1 MNAGKGR
8 ILVVDDEMINRV
20 LLSTNLGESGFFVE
34 MAEDGQQALEMLSAR
49 PFDVV
54 LLDLIMPR
62 MDGYQVLAQM
72 KDDDA
77 LRRIPVIVISSS
89 DEIESVVRCIEMGA
103 TDYLTKPFN
112 PVLLHA
118 RLNASLASLHEE
130 RMAILRQQLAQVTA
144 AQEEERRR
152 IARELHDGVG
162 PALASLNI
170 RLRTAR
176 KLLERDHHS
185 VAEEIEELAELAQA
199 NIQDIRRLIHDLRPA
214 ALDELGLVPALREYV
229 ARYREEQGLEVALAL
244 PALSP
249 VEGPESDPSTSSGHR
264 ERLPAPLETALFRI
278 AQEAL
283 NNVAKHAQAQR
294 VEVAM
299 TREREGVTLR
309 VADDGRGFDPQAPRP
324 GTHLGLWSMRERVE
338 QLGGQFEVESAP
350 GAGTTVRAIIPLRME
365 EYGSP
370 GQLVR
375 SA

>member
-1 MNAGKGR
+1 MNTSLKGR
-8 ILVVDDEMINRV
+8 ILVVDDEVINRV
-20 LLSTNLGESGFFVE
+20 LLSTNLQESGYIVE
-34 MAEDGQQALEMLSAR
+34 TAEDGQQALEMLSAQS
-49 PFDVV
+49 FDVV
-54 LLDLIMPR
+54 LLDLIMPS

-89 DEIESVVRCIEMGA
+89 DEIESIVRCIEMGA

-118 RLNASLASLHEE
+118 RLKASLASLHEE

-176 KLLERDHHS
+176 KLLERDHHP

-199 NIQDIRRLIHDLRPA
+199 NIQDIRRLIQDLRPA
-214 ALDELGLVPALREYV
+214 ALDELGLMSALREYV
-229 ARYREEQGLEVALAL
+229 ARYQEEHGLEVALAL
-244 PALSP
+244 P
-249 VEGPESDPSTSSGHR
+249 EGD
-264 ERLPAPLETALFRI
+264 ERLPAPVETALFRI

-283 NNVAKHAQAQR
+283 NNVAKHAQARR

-299 TREREGVTLR
+299 THDRGGVTLHI
-309 VADDGRGFDPQAPRP
+309 ADDGRGFDPQAPQP

-338 QLGGQFEVESAP
+338 QLGGRFEVESAP
-350 GAGTTVRAIIPLRME
+350 GAGTTVRAIIPLRE

-370 GQLVR
+370 RQLVR

>member
-1 MNAGKGR
+1 MNTGKGR

-20 LLSTNLGESGFFVE
+20 LLSTNLQESGYIVE
-34 MAEDGQQALEMLSAR
+34 TAEDGQQALEMLRAQ

-62 MDGYQVLAQM
+62 VDGYQVLAQM

-89 DEIESVVRCIEMGA
+89 DEMESIVRCIEMGA

-144 AQEEERRR
+144 AQEEERQR
-152 IARELHDGVG
+152 IVRELHDGVG

-176 KLLERDHHS
+176 KLLERDHHP
-185 VAEEIEELAELAQA
+185 VAEEVEELAELAQA
-199 NIQDIRRLIHDLRPA
+199 SIQDIRRLIHDLRPA
-214 ALDELGLVPALREYV
+214 ALDEVGLRPALREYV
-229 ARYREEQGLEVALAL
+229 SRYREEQSLEVALAL
-244 PALSP
+244 PVLSP
-249 VEGPESDPSTSSGHR
+249 VEGPEGD

-278 AQEAL
+278 VQEAL
-283 NNVAKHAQAQR
+283 ANVAKHAQAHR
-294 VEVAM
+294 VDVALM
-299 TREREGVTLR
+299 WDEAHVILR
-309 VADDGRGFDPQAPRP
+309 LTDDGRGFDPQAPRP

-338 QLGGQFEVESAP
+338 QLGGRFEVESTL
-350 GAGTTVRAIIPLRME
+350 GTGTAVKAIIPLGTQE
-365 EYGSP
+365 
-370 GQLVR
+370 
-375 SA
+375 